1 LRPLYGY
8 SVGLVIKTV
17 FVLKT
22 KSHSDIET
30 ALIDPVN
37 QTVGVSEQC
46 ELKLTRVL
54 WKALPKKFKT
64 AKE

>member
-1 LRPLYGY
+1 
-8 SVGLVIKTV
+8 V

-54 WKALPKKFKT
+54 WKALPKKFKM